1 MIQQAVS
8 IAHTGGPTD
17 RQVRSNLL
25 TNWDDHKVRK
35 LGSHFPL
42 FFLFLSLSLF
52 FFFFTAF
59 FLLTASCSS

>member
-42 FFLFLSLSLF
+42 SF
-52 FFFFTAF
+52 FFFFFYCIFPADSVLF
-59 FLLTASCSS
+59 FIASKR